1 MRGRRVRRVVLLTN
15 GPGELWGWVRPL
27 AAELG
32 GRGWRVSLRLLPC
45 QFASGAEGRAA
56 ASLGLSASGPESA
69 HATALALWRER
80 RGEPPDAVVQL
91 GGDLMWG
98 RMLSRRR
105 APLFC
110 YSYGAKRGLEACAAV
125 YTAFPAMARA
135 MTRQGVSPVVAGD
148 LAADLIPTSVPT
160 IEGRGPSKAPCV
172 AFFPGSRPGIRDY
185 AIPLIERTAS
195 TLRELVPS
203 LEARV
208 LLSPFDGEE
217 DGERLRALGLAPS
230 PGGLPGSLD
239 GVDFAVTQPGTNTLE
254 LMHRAVPFLVAVPFS
269 SLRHVPL
276 PGLAG
281 ALSRLPLVGA
291 ALRAAALRS
300 RWRSTGFT
308 AWPNRLAGRQ
318 VVDEMIGDVTPG
330 DIAAR
335 VAEHLGDPVRL
346 AETRRSLSLISSEA
360 PRGAAARMADHIERT
375 LA

>member
-1 MRGRRVRRVVLLTN
+1 MRACRVRRVVLLTN

-56 ASLGLSASGPESA
+56 ASLGLSAKGPESA
-69 HATALALWRER
+69 PATALALWRAR
-80 RGEPPDAVVQL
+80 RGEPPDAVLQL

-98 RMLSRRR
+98 RMLAHNR

-110 YSYGAKRGLEACAAV
+110 YSYGGKRGLEACAAV

-148 LAADLIPTSVPT
+148 LAADLIPTPT
-160 IEGRGPSKAPCV
+160 IEGRETSKPPCV

-185 AIPLIERTAS
+185 AIPLIERTVSA
-195 TLRELVPS
+195 LRELVPS

-217 DGERLRALGLAPS
+217 DADRLRTFGLAPAS
-230 PGGLPGSLD
+230 GGLPGSLD

-269 SLRHVPL
+269 SLVHVPL

-291 ALRAAALRS
+291 VLRAAALRS

-335 VAEHLGDPVRL
+335 VAEHLGDRASL

-360 PRGAAARMADHIERT
+360 PRGAAARMADHIERI

>member
-1 MRGRRVRRVVLLTN
+1 MRGGRVRRVVLMTN

-45 QFASGAEGRAA
+45 QFASGAEDRAA
-56 ASLGLSASGPESA
+56 ASLGLLASGPESA
-69 HATALALWRER
+69 SATALALWKSR
-80 RGEPPDAVVQL
+80 RDEPPDAVVQL

-98 RMLSRRR
+98 RMLTARRV
-105 APLFC
+105 PLFC
-110 YSYGAKRGLEACAAV
+110 YSYGDKRGLEVCAAV

-135 MTRQGVSPVVAGD
+135 MTRPGVSPLVVGD
-148 LAADLIPTSVPT
+148 LAADLIPAPVPAPD
-160 IEGRGPSKAPCV
+160 GREPSKAPCV

-195 TLRELVPS
+195 ALREFLPS

-208 LLSPFDGEE
+208 LLSPFDGKE
-217 DGERLRALGLAPS
+217 DGERLRARGLAPA

-269 SLRHVPL
+269 SLRYIPL

-281 ALSRLPLVGA
+281 SLSRLPLAGP
-291 ALRAAALRS
+291 ALRAVALRS
-300 RWRSTGFT
+300 RRRSTGFT

-335 VAEHLGDPVRL
+335 VAEHLGDRARL
-346 AETRRSLSLISSEA
+346 AETRLSLSLLSSEA

>member
-1 MRGRRVRRVVLLTN
+1 MRACRVRRVVLLTN

-56 ASLGLSASGPESA
+56 ASLGLSAKGPESA
-69 HATALALWRER
+69 PATALALWRAR
-80 RGEPPDAVVQL
+80 RGEPPDAVLQL

-98 RMLSRRR
+98 RMLAHNR

-110 YSYGAKRGLEACAAV
+110 YSYGGKRGLEACAAV

-148 LAADLIPTSVPT
+148 LAADLIPTPT
-160 IEGRGPSKAPCV
+160 IEGRETSKPPCV

-185 AIPLIERTAS
+185 AIPLIERTVSA
-195 TLRELVPS
+195 LRELVPS

-217 DGERLRALGLAPS
+217 DADRLRTFGLAPAS
-230 PGGLPGSLD
+230 GGLPGSLD

-269 SLRHVPL
+269 SLVHVPL

-291 ALRAAALRS
+291 VLRAAALRS

-335 VAEHLGDPVRL
+335 VAEHLGDRARL
-346 AETRRSLSLISSEA
+346 AETRRSLFHISSEA
-360 PRGAAARMADHIERT
+360 PRGAAARMADHIERI